1 MILFA
6 KRRFDIMIIETGN
19 LKTEYRDN
27 MRGGDG
33 RVKITHLV
41 SENELC
47 GKGRLFA
54 QITLEPGCGIG
65 YHTHDADSEI
75 FHILEGC
82 AIYSDNGSEKRVNAG
97 DVLVCPKGEGHSI
110 KNAGDDRVVLTA
122 LIVYA

>member
-1 MILFA
+1 
-6 KRRFDIMIIETGN
+6 MIIKPNE
-19 LKTEYRDN
+19 LKTELREH

-33 RVKITHLV
+33 TVKITHLAV
-41 SENELC
+41 EKELY

-75 FHILEGC
+75 FHILSGK
-82 AIYSDNGSEKRVNAG
+82 AIYSDNGAEKEVYAG
-97 DVLVCPKGEGHSI
+97 DVLICPKGEGHSI
-110 KNAGDDRVVLTA
+110 KNAGDTDVVLTA

>member
-1 MILFA
+1 
-6 KRRFDIMIIETGN
+6 MIIETGN
-19 LKTEYRDN
+19 LNTEYRDN

-97 DVLVCPKGEGHSI
+97 DVLDCPKGEGHSI